1 MILFIDSMRSIYQV
15 QRSFYMFSQRLCAA
29 SYAMHGAQEA
39 AFRESSSS
47 GPSLPSIED
56 CRLSNAVLFLKTRST
71 PAHQP
76 LIIDQPFTADQY

>member
-47 GPSLPSIED
+47 GPSLPSIDIKGGFIFED
-56 CRLSNAVLFLKTRST
+56 KKYSRSSKTNS
-71 PAHQP
+71 P